1 MIGRG
6 VCGNVLDFWGRMCYN
21 TNVMIR
27 IRNVCKL
34 SCISNNQTER
44 KMFMKVDKKTN
55 GKKLTVAIEGRV
67 DTTTAPELEKE
78 IKGSI
83 ENISDLVLDFE
94 KVEYISSAGLRVL
107 LSTQKIM
114 NRQGEMSLINVS
126 SDIMEILDV
135 TGFSDILTIK

>member
-6 VCGNVLDFWGRMCYN
+6 ACGNVLDFWGRMCYN

>member
-6 VCGNVLDFWGRMCYN
+6 DCGNVLDFWGRMCYN

>member
-67 DTTTAPELEKE
+67 DTTTAPDLEKE